1 LGTKHLPKKLIF
13 GINSSYYPIK
23 DRKMTAKF
31 FVLALF
37 ASLSLVSQTGAKN
50 FKTVKYEEKI
60 FDNPDYKLYIV
71 GSFSRSEILKIK
83 IRVFNKSKNLIY
95 IKPEEIQFLVNGEKI
110 KGKGRLIVVQPNGD
124 EARLIDVEG
133 AMDMRC
139 DKFEVILSGVYKIDP
154 KATEA
159 VKAEP
164 TEVDGSMATPV
175 TASTLFKC
183 NTTAAQ
189 TNKEKSFA
197 KYSCVYTGDKIGII
211 EPGNTVA
218 IMASNKKNFN
228 SFPKNEIFAL
238 EKGEPQTITIEFR
251 KLNTAGDLT
260 DGYKVEWNDVFKIGK
275 LEAYEINRATINMD
289 LAKSDK

>member
-139 DKFEVILSGVYKIDP
+139 DKFEVILS
-154 KATEA
+154 
-159 VKAEP
+159 
-164 TEVDGSMATPV
+164 
-175 TASTLFKC
+175 
-183 NTTAAQ
+183 
-189 TNKEKSFA
+189 
-197 KYSCVYTGDKIGII
+197 II